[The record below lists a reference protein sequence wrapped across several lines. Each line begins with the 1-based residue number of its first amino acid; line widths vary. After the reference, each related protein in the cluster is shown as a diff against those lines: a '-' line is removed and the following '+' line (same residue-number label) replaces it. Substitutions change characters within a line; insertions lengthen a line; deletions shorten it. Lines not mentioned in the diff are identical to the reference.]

1 MNIDLDKLKKAKLH
15 ISLPVFFALL
25 ALAWKGD
32 DGIIYWLDTAF
43 ISEAEAEDWT
53 AQIKGAV
60 DVSNTTSMMLLDYIR
75 RQELRDTRTALL
87 RLEDQLEE
95 TLLWESE
102 NGENQISRARKD
114 DIEERIDVR
123 ENEIECLVEGRSD
136 CDD

>member
-15 ISLPVFFALL
+15 ISLPLFFLLL
-25 ALAWKGD
+25 AIAWKGD

-43 ISEAEAEDWT
+43 ISEVEAEEWT
-53 AQIKGAV
+53 AQIKQAI
-60 DVSNTTSMMLLDYIR
+60 DVSTTTSITLLDYIR

-102 NGENQISRARKD
+102 NGENTISLARKD
-114 DIEERIDVR
+114 DIEERIGVR
-123 ENEIECLVEGRSD
+123 ENEIECLEEGRSD